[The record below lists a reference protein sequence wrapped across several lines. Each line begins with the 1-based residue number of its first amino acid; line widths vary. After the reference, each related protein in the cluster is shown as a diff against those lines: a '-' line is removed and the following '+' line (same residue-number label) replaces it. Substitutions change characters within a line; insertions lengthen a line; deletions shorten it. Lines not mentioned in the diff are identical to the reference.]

1 MKYCHK
7 CGMQLKD
14 DEEFCPNCG
23 AKRKSEEDSETTTSS
38 VDVVDIDTDANVS
51 KKSKL
56 IVLLLW
62 FFLGVFGVHNFYTGD
77 NNRAVKEL
85 ICSLLAFLIVPA
97 VIFVVLWIQ
106 DLLRLLN
113 DKCLDEEGRV
123 ISSWNV
129 K

>member
-23 AKRKSEEDSETTTSS
+23 AKRKTDEDSETTTSS
-38 VDVVDIDTDANVS
+38 VDIVDNTDTNVS